1 MKGNAAMYRAVTR
14 NIEVSVEPFFLD
26 DRSDPAENR
35 YVWAYRITIANKSDQ
50 FVKLLSRHWKITD
63 GAGRVEL
70 VNGPGV
76 VGEQPELNPGDSFQY
91 TSGCPL
97 TTPSGIMAGHYTM
110 QDQAGRTFEVQI
122 PAFSLDIPSQK
133 RSLN

>member
-1 MKGNAAMYRAVTR
+1 MYRAVTR

-70 VNGPGV
+70 VKGPGV

-97 TTPSGIMAGHYTM
+97 TTPSGIMVGHYTM

>member
-97 TTPSGIMAGHYTM
+97 TTPSGIMVGHYTM